1 MAQPNSRDSLIEYC
15 LRKLGAPVIEIN
27 VDPDQLEDRLDDALQ
42 MWQEFHADGTI
53 RTYLVHQV
61 TADDLTNGY
70 ITVPS
75 DTLYIT
81 KMFPISSGFSS
92 SRGMFDVKYQMHLN
106 DIANM
111 GSFMGDLAYYDQLQ
125 QYINIL
131 DMQLNGTPQVHFARR
146 QNRLY
151 VFGDFVDGNI
161 LAGDY
166 IVAEI
171 YQALDTAAFSSIF
184 NDTWLKNYTAA
195 LFKQQWGSNL
205 IKFEGMQLPGG
216 VTINGRQLYEDANQD
231 VAKLEEELRST
242 YEMPIDFYV
251 G

>member
-61 TADDLTNGY
+61 SAQDLANGY
-70 ITVPS
+70 ITVPPN
-75 DTLYIT
+75 TLYIT
-81 KMFPISSGFSS
+81 KMFPISSGLSS
-92 SRGMFDVKYQMHLN
+92 TRDMFDIKYQMYLN
-106 DIANM
+106 DITNM
-111 GSFMGDLAYYDQLQ
+111 GSFIGDLSYFDQLQ
-125 QYINIL
+125 QYITTL

-151 VFGDFVDGNI
+151 VFGDFVDGNVR
-161 LAGDY
+161 AGDY

-171 YQALDTAAFSSIF
+171 YQALDTASFSSVF
-184 NDTWLKNYTAA
+184 NDTWLKSYTSA

-205 IKFEGMQLPGG
+205 IKFEGMTLPGG
-216 VTINGRQLYEDANQD
+216 VTIAGRQLYEDANQD
-231 VAKLEEELRST
+231 VAKLEEDLRNT